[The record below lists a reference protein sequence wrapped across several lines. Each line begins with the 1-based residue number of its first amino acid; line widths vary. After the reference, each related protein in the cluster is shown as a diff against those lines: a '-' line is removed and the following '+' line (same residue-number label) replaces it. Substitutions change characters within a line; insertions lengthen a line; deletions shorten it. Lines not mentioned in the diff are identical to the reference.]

1 MALLKMMAAQWRKPT
16 GSFFSKLVVSRMIR
30 SNAPLNEW
38 TISLMDVQPSDYVL
52 EVGFGPGLAIAR
64 VAEIAS
70 EGFVAGIDFSEAMVG
85 QAQKRNAL
93 AIQQGRVTL
102 KQGDAL
108 DTLPYGDNTFDKAF
122 SIHVIYFWPELLQV
136 LKELRRVLKVGG
148 VVYIAALLGDE
159 SSKVIQMGLLKAYTG
174 EEVVQLLTEA
184 AFSEARFE
192 TKVFDQ
198 APAMCAMGVK

>member
-1 MALLKMMAAQWRKPT
+1 MMAAQWRKPT
-16 GSFFSKLVVSRMIR
+16 GSFFGKLVVSRMIR

-159 SSKVIQMGLLKAYTG
+159 SSKVVQMGLLKAYTG

-184 AFSEARFE
+184 AFSEAWFE